1 MIKIGM
7 LPVLMRMVSKL
18 DLKPIIERLKK
29 IDIFDDENT
38 KDDENTENAK
48 ETEQSGGIKAKITA
62 EQAGELTFEIIAE
75 LTPQLDKIGEEI
87 PEFVAQYEGISIEEA
102 KERDIFEI
110 FEKLKEEKGIG
121 NFLSLA
127 LKKKAG
133 QE

>member
-1 MIKIGM
+1 MLKIGI

-29 IDIFDDENT
+29 LDIFDVENM
-38 KDDENTENAK
+38 
-48 ETEQSGGIKAKITA
+48 EQNSEAAPKITA
-62 EQAGELTFEIIAE
+62 EQAGELAFEIIAE

-102 KERDIFEI
+102 KNRDIFEVI
-110 FEKLKEEKGIG
+110 KKLKEEKGIV

-127 LKKKAG
+127 LKKTTG
-133 QE
+133 QKP